1 MSPLGAIARP
11 AGSTSRLPEVTSDCW
26 PVTGSTRMMRPSG
39 VRAEGVA
46 YAPMSATSRLPSAAT
61 TMSYGCRN
69 SSPCAP
75 LREISVSAPVAGLAL
90 STTAEAADCFVTT
103 EFAT

>member
-1 MSPLGAIARP
+1 
-11 AGSTSRLPEVTSDCW
+11 
-26 PVTGSTRMMRPSG
+26 
-39 VRAEGVA
+39 
-46 YAPMSATSRLPSAAT
+46 MSATSRLPSAAT
-61 TMSYGCRN
+61 AMSYGCRN

-90 STTAEAADCFVTT
+90 RITGEAADCFVTT